1 MKLRRCKTRDQSFL
15 QLLKKNTSKI
25 VIEILE
31 KFTVDGRF
39 ITWHFFGIPYF
50 VSTKKKCRQFFFYS
64 QNKQKVLKHLKF
76 EFSAFALQIK
86 TKDLG
91 FFFGLKIRWKWHR
104 SGIKITGF
112 KVFEK
117 CAIHASGMPLTKND
131 RNSIRTLFGSTF
143 TRILRLYASN
153 HHHKRFPWGI

>member
-31 KFTVDGRF
+31 KFTVEERF

-91 FFFGLKIRWKWHR
+91 FFWVENKMKMASQRYQNHRFQSFWKVCHPRIRHALDQKW
-104 SGIKITGF
+104 
-112 KVFEK
+112 
-117 CAIHASGMPLTKND
+117 
-131 RNSIRTLFGSTF
+131 
-143 TRILRLYASN
+143 
-153 HHHKRFPWGI
+153 